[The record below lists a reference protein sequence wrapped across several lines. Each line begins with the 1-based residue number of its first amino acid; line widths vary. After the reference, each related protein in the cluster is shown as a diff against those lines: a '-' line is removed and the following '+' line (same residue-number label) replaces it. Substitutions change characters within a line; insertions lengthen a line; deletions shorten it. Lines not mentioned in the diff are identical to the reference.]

1 MAFSTKCTDIYY
13 LDIYDKCAQFKGAML
28 GGRVNA
34 LNLFLPY
41 ASSCPFWNGYDY
53 DQQRNFL
60 QTEVCD
66 L

>member
-1 MAFSTKCTDIYY
+1 MHLTFS
-13 LDIYDKCAQFKGAML
+13 
-28 GGRVNA
+28 
-34 LNLFLPY
+34 Y